1 MGRTEGARSTPEGL
15 SGAQEQVQLAPER
28 GSAQAQ
34 EQVQLATN
42 RGSAQVGSDHLGD
55 LIRAT
60 NRANREDDRP
70 LTIRA
75 IHAGIGAQFILRS
88 LVSHVGRPISQNKE
102 T

>member
-28 GSAQAQ
+28 GSAQ
-34 EQVQLATN
+34 
-42 RGSAQVGSDHLGD
+42 VGSDHLGD

-60 NRANREDDRP
+60 NRANRKDDRP

-75 IHAGIGAQFILRS
+75 VHAGIGAQFILRS
-88 LVSHVGRPISQNKE
+88 LVSHVGRTISQNKE